1 MARFLFALS
10 LLITGFL
17 QATLAPALDLLEVM
31 PDFAL
36 VFILIWSSSRGAEE
50 GLLWA
55 FGLGLWYDFLTLE
68 PLGSHAI
75 PLLVVALVGGAVRG
89 RFFRSGAILPV
100 LAVFVATLGHNV
112 ARMMINVMSG
122 DPVMFTALV
131 RLTLVSA
138 LLNALVVPLVYILIL
153 FFERLAPRRVW

>member
-1 MARFLFALS
+1 MTRVLFALS
-10 LLITGFL
+10 LLIAGLL

-55 FGLGLWYDFLTLE
+55 FGLGIWYDFLTLE
-68 PLGSHAI
+68 PLGAHAI
-75 PLLVVALVGGAVRG
+75 PLMIVALVGGAVRG
-89 RFFRSGAILPV
+89 RFFRSGAILPII
-100 LAVFVATLGHNV
+100 AVIVATIGHNLIRAV
-112 ARMMINVMSG
+112 IIAMSG
-122 DPVMFTALV
+122 DPVMFIAVARLSLV
-131 RLTLVSA
+131 GA